1 MQELHEAMLPRR
13 WILGLKRDECQEA
26 MEEWLHRG
34 APVAVKIQR
43 AKTIGMVCMTIDI
56 DPKEVPEGVYFVR
69 YLQQRFPNMKV
80 NINPPLKPA
89 VNTTGTKAN
98 DNDNENDNHAQ
109 SNKQ

>member
-1 MQELHEAMLPRR
+1 MNMQEIHEAMLPRR

-43 AKTIGMVCMTIDI
+43 AKTIGMVCMTIGI

-80 NINPPLKPA
+80 NINPPLKPCGEPQ
-89 VNTTGTKAN
+89 GTVAKAN
-98 DNDNENDNHAQ
+98 DDAQ

>member
-1 MQELHEAMLPRR
+1 MQEIHEAMLPRR
-13 WILGLKRDECQEA
+13 WILGLKRDECQQA

>member
-1 MQELHEAMLPRR
+1 MNMQEIHEAMLPRR

-89 VNTTGTKAN
+89 VNTTGTVAKAN
-98 DNDNENDNHAQ
+98 DDAQ

>member
-1 MQELHEAMLPRR
+1 MQEIHEAMLPRR
-13 WILGLKRDECQEA
+13 WILGLKRDECQQA

-56 DPKEVPEGVYFVR
+56 DPREVPEGVYFVR

>member
-1 MQELHEAMLPRR
+1 MNMQEIHEAMLPRR

-80 NINPPLKPA
+80 NINPPLKPCGEPQ
-89 VNTTGTKAN
+89 GTVAKAN
-98 DNDNENDNHAQ
+98 DHAQ